1 MLAGLI
7 AWMTEET
14 NLVGEE
20 EEEEEEEAVKG
31 GGLEFF
37 RYPLEH

>member
-1 MLAGLI
+1 
-7 AWMTEET
+7 MTEET